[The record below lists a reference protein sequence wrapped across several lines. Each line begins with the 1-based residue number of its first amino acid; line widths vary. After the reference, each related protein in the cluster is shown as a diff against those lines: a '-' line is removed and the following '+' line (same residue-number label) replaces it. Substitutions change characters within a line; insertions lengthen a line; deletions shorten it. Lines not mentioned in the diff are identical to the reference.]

1 MWQWS
6 STVAEYAEAAA
17 FTRRQREPELSFTDA
32 GCGFAVTVPSDGAD
46 IGEVCEAEE
55 SNDADDPR
63 APRRSLPRCPGYDLV
78 G

>member
-17 FTRRQREPELSFTDA
+17 FTQRRREPEPSFTEP
-32 GCGFAVTVPSDGAD
+32 GFAVAESSDGAGV
-46 IGEVCEAEE
+46 GEVCEGEE
-55 SNDADDPR
+55 SSDAGDLR

>member
-6 STVAEYAEAAA
+6 STFAEYAEAAA
-17 FTRRQREPELSFTDA
+17 FTRRRREPEPSFTDP
-32 GCGFAVTVPSDGAD
+32 GFAVTESSDGAD

-55 SNDADDPR
+55 SNDADDLR
-63 APRRSLPRCPGYDLV
+63 APRRPLPRCPGYDLV